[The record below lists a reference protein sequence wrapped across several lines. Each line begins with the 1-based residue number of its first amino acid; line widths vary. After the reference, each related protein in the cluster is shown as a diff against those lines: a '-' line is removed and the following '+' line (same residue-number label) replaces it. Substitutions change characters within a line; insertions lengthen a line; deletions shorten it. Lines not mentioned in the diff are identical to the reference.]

1 MDGRRG
7 PRTGHIYRSAAFV
20 CRTHRLQ
27 GHSCSL
33 PFSSQVIPSS
43 QSTQNNAE
51 ASSSTHTHCL
61 GGKLRHGA
69 AAMCPVSLPA
79 MHSRSTHHQS
89 PGKPLPCRALT
100 RSGVGRSLRFS
111 SLFASL
117 IFISCRVCP
126 AWKMRRTGGFCLR
139 LLSQPALP
147 RGRVCKRKQR
157 GAWHG
162 RLQGVSGTW
171 E

>member
-7 PRTGHIYRSAAFV
+7 PRTGHIYGSAAFI
-20 CRTHRLQ
+20 CRTHRQQ

-33 PFSSQVIPSS
+33 PFSPQVIPSS
-43 QSTQNNAE
+43 QSTQHNAE

-69 AAMCPVSLPA
+69 AAMCPVSLPTT
-79 MHSRSTHHQS
+79 HSRSTHHQS

-147 RGRVCKRKQR
+147 RGRVCKQKQR
-157 GAWHG
+157 GVWHG
-162 RLQGVSGTW
+162 RL
-171 E
+171 